1 MIHWFFWVNAALL
14 GGALNA
20 SGPEAFQA
28 LLVWMAVVFVSILIH
43 ELGHAFAMR
52 QLGDRRV
59 GIVLFAM
66 GGYAQGSLPRTRGQD
81 VWVTAAGPLAQIVG
95 AALVALVAAALGIVW
110 LKQMGSFLEGLFQHG
125 LYVPSTAPLLVQAVY
140 LFVGS
145 SVFWAILNLVPVLP
159 LDGGR
164 IAAAIGGPRG
174 QKAVLG
180 LGMVCALLLA
190 AVLWFQFRA
199 PIGTILFC
207 VLAYNNFQQ
216 LRGAPQVPFFG
227 TGR

>member
-1 MIHWFFWVNAALL
+1 MLRFSLFGFPVVIHWFFWINAALI
-14 GGALNA
+14 GGALDA
-20 SGPEAFQA
+20 TGPAAFQA
-28 LLVWMAVVFVSILIH
+28 LLVWMAVVLVSILIH

-59 GIVLFAM
+59 AVVLFAL

-81 VWVTAAGPLAQIVG
+81 VWVSFAGPLAQAG
-95 AALVALVAAALGIVW
+95 AGFFVLLCLRAYPGVVSGLLG
-110 LKQMGSFLEGLFQHG
+110 KG
-125 LYVPSTAPLLVQAVY
+125 LVQFVY
-140 LFVGS
+140 AS
-145 SVFWAILNLVPVLP
+145 IFWAVLNLVPVLP

-174 QKAVLG
+174 RKAVLG
-180 LGMVCALLLA
+180 LGVVCALLLA
-190 AVLWFQFRA
+190 AVMWFQLGA
-199 PIGTILFC
+199 IIGAILFC

>member
-1 MIHWFFWVNAALL
+1 MLRFTLFGFPVMVHWFFWVNAALL

-59 GIVLFAM
+59 GVVLFAM

-81 VWVTAAGPLAQIVG
+81 VWVSFAGPLAQ
-95 AALVALVAAALGIVW
+95 VAAALIAW
-110 LKQMGSFLEGLFQHG
+110 LCLRAYPVLGLG
-125 LYVPSTAPLLVQAVY
+125 LIGRGLGD
-140 LFVGS
+140 FVVA
-145 SVFWAILNLVPVLP
+145 SVFWAVLNLVPVLP

-174 QKAVLG
+174 RKPVLA
-180 LGMVCALLLA
+180 LGIVCALLLA
-190 AVLWFQFRA
+190 AYLWFQLGA
-199 PIGTILFC
+199 IIGAILFC